1 MLRDTICAISTPL
14 GKSGI
19 GIVRMSGPQSFD
31 ILSKIFVP
39 KKKKDLK
46 KAKSHTIHYGFIRD
60 PQNLKIIDEVLVFL
74 MKAPYTYTT
83 EDVVEISCH
92 GGLVPL
98 KETLSLLIREGAR
111 LALPGEFTMRAF
123 LNGRIDLTQAE
134 AVLDVIYART
144 LQSLEISI
152 NQLQGKERKFLE
164 SLRER
169 LLKILTHLEAVVEFP
184 EDEIDTIDFNKL
196 REDVHRILTE
206 ITQVLKSS
214 EEGLIFK
221 EGLNVVIAGRTNVGK
236 SSLLNCLLASERA
249 IVSPL
254 EGTTRDILKEE
265 ANIKGVP
272 LNLFDTAGI
281 ITPRDLVE
289 KEALKRTQEAI
300 KKANLIL
307 LVVDISQELTD
318 KDLFLIEKLK
328 DLPVILVIN
337 KIDLPPKADLRFLK
351 ERFKEY
357 VFVSCLK
364 KEGIEELKEKMIDFL
379 FKGNFVEPEKI
390 IVSNKRH
397 TELLEKAKICLENFL
412 KDLQSGF
419 SIDFL
424 MLHLKEA
431 VTQIDKIT
439 GKIYSE
445 ELLENIFSRFCI
457 GK

>member
-1 MLRDTICAISTPL
+1 MLKDTICAISTPL

-31 ILSKIFVP
+31 ILSKIFIP

-46 KAKSHTIHYGFIRD
+46 KVKSHTIHHGFIRN
-60 PQNLKIIDEVLVFL
+60 PQNSKIIDEVLVFL
-74 MKAPYTYTT
+74 MKAPHTYTT
-83 EDVVEISCH
+83 EDIVEISCH
-92 GGLVPL
+92 GGLIPL
-98 KETLSLLIREGAR
+98 EETLFLLIKQGAR

-134 AVLDVIYART
+134 SVLDIINSKT
-144 LQSLEISI
+144 PQSLNISI
-152 NQLQGKERKFLE
+152 NQLQGKERNFLE
-164 SLRER
+164 SVRER
-169 LLKILTHLEAVVEFP
+169 LLETLTHLEVILEFP
-184 EDEIDTIDFNKL
+184 EDELNSVDFDELKKNIQGVLNKIKETL
-196 REDVHRILTE
+196 EPS
-206 ITQVLKSS
+206 K
-214 EEGLIFK
+214 EGLIFK
-221 EGLNVVIAGRTNVGK
+221 EGLNVVIAGKTNVGK
-236 SSLLNCLLASERA
+236 SSLLNCLLASDRA

-254 EGTTRDILKEE
+254 EGTTRDVLKEE
-265 ANIKGVP
+265 ANIKGIP

-281 ITPRDLVE
+281 IRPRDLIE

-300 KKANLIL
+300 KRANLIL
-307 LVVDISQELTD
+307 LVIDISQNLTD
-318 KDLFLIEKLK
+318 KDLFLTEKLK

-337 KIDLPPKADLRFLK
+337 KIDLPPKADLKFLK
-351 ERFKEY
+351 AKFKEH
-357 VFVSCLK
+357 VFISCLEK
-364 KEGIEELKEKMIDFL
+364 RGIEELKEKIIDFL
-379 FKGNFVEPEKI
+379 FKGNFIEPEKI

-397 TELLEKAKICLENFL
+397 IELLEKAKVHLENFL

-431 VTQIDKIT
+431 VAEIDKIT
-439 GKIYSE
+439 GRIYSE